1 MHLFD
6 RIATKAAP
14 WVIAAAV
21 LLHPVAAHAE
31 EFFKDKTIS
40 LMVGTEPGGSYDLY
54 ARLIAAHLA
63 RHIPGRP
70 SINVEFMPGAGGAT
84 AGNYIYGIGPQD
96 GTKVLLSH
104 ALPMIEKL
112 QGGGGTRYAS
122 NKLQWIG
129 AYDSISMVMALWHT
143 APAKTVDDLRNAN
156 LAIGAMARNH
166 VVTQSTALVKYALD
180 AGYRMIPGYRSG
192 NELNVAMERGEIQG
206 LMLSWENLTGTRPQW
221 IKDKTIA
228 IPLQFAL
235 DRIPE
240 LSTVPTLL
248 ELTPPERKPIV
259 DFILS
264 GMPTARGVV
273 VGPGVPADRTAIL
286 RKAFDDL
293 MKDETFLAEA
303 TKRKLSI
310 SPRNAQQMQALVEK
324 ITSASPEV
332 VTQVKKAIGMEQ

>member
-6 RIATKAAP
+6 RIAT
-14 WVIAAAV
+14 AAAALVVASAV
-21 LLHPVAAHAE
+21 LVYPVAAHAE

-54 ARLIAAHLA
+54 ARLVAAHLA
-63 RHIPGRP
+63 RHVPGRP

-112 QGGGGTRYAS
+112 QGGGGIRYAS

-180 AGYRMIPGYRSG
+180 ASYRMIPGYRSG
-192 NELNVAMERGEIQG
+192 NELNVAMERGEIHG

-240 LSTVPTLL
+240 LNTVPTLL

-264 GMPTARGVV
+264 GTPTARGIV

-293 MKDETFLAEA
+293 MKDEAFLAEA
-303 TKRKLSI
+303 NKRKLSI
-310 SPRNAQQMQALVEK
+310 APRNAQQMQALVEK
-324 ITSASPEV
+324 ITSASPDV
-332 VTQVKKAIGMEQ
+332 VAQVKKAIGMEQ

>member
-1 MHLFD
+1 MHTDNRF
-6 RIATKAAP
+6 
-14 WVIAAAV
+14 VSAAAQLIVV
-21 LLHPVAAHAE
+21 LAALFHPVAVGAE

-40 LMVGTEPGGSYDLY
+40 LVVGTEPGGSYDLY
-54 ARLIAAHLA
+54 ARLFASYLP

-70 SINVEFMPGAGGAT
+70 SINVEFMPGAGGGT

-112 QGGGGTRYAS
+112 QGGSGIRFAS
-122 NKLQWIG
+122 NKFQWIG

-143 APAKTVDDLRNAN
+143 APARTVADLRNADV
-156 LAIGAMARNH
+156 AIGAMSRNH

-180 AGYRMIPGYRSG
+180 ANYKMIAGYRSG
-192 NELNVAMERGEIQG
+192 NELNVAMEREEIHG
-206 LMLSWENLTGTRPQW
+206 LMLSWENLIGTRPQW
-221 IKDKTIA
+221 ISDKRIVV
-228 IPLQFAL
+228 PLQFAL

-240 LSTVPTLL
+240 LDSVPTLL
-248 ELTPPERKPIV
+248 ELTSPERKTVV

-264 GMPTARGVV
+264 GTPTARGVV
-273 VGPGVPADRTAIL
+273 VGPDVPTDRTAIL

-293 MKDETFLAEA
+293 MKDEDFLADA
-303 TKRKLSI
+303 RKRKLSI
-310 SPRNAQQMQALVEK
+310 APRNAQQMQALVDK

-332 VTQVKKAIGMEQ
+332 VAQVKKAIGME